1 MSDPPRRVLWTI
13 AGMLTALAIGSLLR
27 WIEIRKAPPD
37 VAAARIGSLKT
48 WWVLALL
55 LSAGIC
61 IGRIGVMLLFAAGS
75 ILALREYVTITQLKF
90 SDRGGTAVVFGA
102 TLANYAAVGIDSVY
116 WMMPTAVLIV
126 LGAWMSSV
134 GRTDDYIRS
143 TAGLYWGWVVF
154 AFAPGHALLL
164 YNLPPETLGAGGP
177 AGAILLLL
185 ILTAVNDI
193 AQALVGRRV
202 GRHRITPIVS
212 PGKTWEGFLGGAIV
226 STVLALIL
234 MPQFA
239 AFGDRLQSTSVPAV
253 SFFHHVQNGCIGLLV
268 AVSGFFGDIDI
279 SAVKRDVGVKDGSQ
293 LLPGQGGMI
302 DRIDSLTFT
311 APLYYFMLKWLC
323 GS

>member
-1 MSDPPRRVLWTI
+1 MSDLPRPVLWTI

-27 WIEIRKAPPD
+27 WIGLRTAPPD
-37 VAAARIGSLKT
+37 VATARLGSLKT

-55 LSAGIC
+55 LAAGISL
-61 IGRIGVMLLFAAGS
+61 GRIGVTLLFAAGS
-75 ILALREYVTITQLKF
+75 ILSLSEFVTITRLKY
-90 SDRGGTAVVFGA
+90 SDPGGTAVVFGA
-102 TLANYAAVGIDSVY
+102 ILANYAAVGIDSVY
-116 WMMPTAVLIV
+116 WMMPAAVLII

-134 GRTDDYIRS
+134 GRTDDYVRS

-164 YNLPPETLGAGGP
+164 YNLPRETLGASGP

-193 AQALVGRRV
+193 AQALIGRRV
-202 GRHRITPIVS
+202 GLHRITPVVS
-212 PGKTWEGFLGGAIV
+212 PGKSWEGFLGGTIV
-226 STVLALIL
+226 TTVLSLML
-234 MPQFA
+234 MPHLA
-239 AFGDRLQSTSVPAV
+239 SCGDHAQSTSAPADCFV
-253 SFFHHVQNGCIGLLV
+253 NHLRYGGIGLLV

-279 SAVKRDVGVKDGSQ
+279 SAVKRNVGVKDGSR

-311 APLYYFMLKWLC
+311 APLYYFAMTWMC